1 MKHIACE
8 FCGED
13 ILAKAGGVFVCTGCG
28 MQYDRERIQ
37 EMAAQCHQEPEEAI
51 PEKNSRVS
59 EAPAPQK
66 KFLSGKIRVGIGT
79 TIIVAVALLMLVLP
93 LLGNRSST
101 PRSEIDSIA
110 ETEATYME
118 TRNTVEEDIEGLW
131 YYEDTEIGYHEEH
144 YFCGGLIAS
153 ISWLDSAPEKAN
165 NSVAEYE
172 VLDGQVRRRSLET
185 DYVLYY
191 DYYYEGDE
199 LVLSWYI
206 DSGRG
211 AGSSRIYRKVSN
223 SSAHETSVPEN
234 FSEAPSQESTG
245 QTVTTGMKN
254 ALNKADSYLQIMAF
268 SRDGLIGQLEYDGFT
283 YSEAV
288 YGADHCNADWY
299 EQAAR
304 KAKSYLDIMFFS
316 RQRLIEQLEYDGFS
330 YDQAVYGVDKVY

>member
-1 MKHIACE
+1 MKHLTCE
-8 FCGED
+8 ICGED
-13 ILAKAGGVFVCTGCG
+13 IVAKAGGVFVCTGCG
-28 MQYDRERIQ
+28 MHYDRDRIR
-37 EMAAQCHQEPEEAI
+37 EMAAQYHQRSEENPPDHAAEP
-51 PEKNSRVS
+51 SQV
-59 EAPAPQK
+59 PAPQK
-66 KFLSGKIRVGIGT
+66 KFLSRKIRVGIGAAV
-79 TIIVAVALLMLVLP
+79 IVAVALLMLMPP
-93 LLGNRSST
+93 LLKKSGKVPQT
-101 PRSEIDSIA
+101 EIPASVA
-110 ETEATYME
+110 AACVETENA
-118 TRNTVEEDIEGLW
+118 VEEDIEGLW
-131 YYEDTEIGYHEEH
+131 YYEDAEIGYHEEH

-304 KAKSYLDIMFFS
+304 KAKSYLDIMSFS